1 MNDHELDVLEQLA
14 EESRDSLSLCDCCGE
29 RAGTHKVYYPIE
41 TWACDECSDPWPKP
55 ITVRPVTVKPVAPWG
70 SK

>member
-41 TWACDECSDPWPKP
+41 TWACDECS
-55 ITVRPVTVKPVAPWG
+55 G
-70 SK
+70 G